1 MSLLGIDVGTT
12 GCKVVLFNQEGHQ
25 ISIAYEEYDIQRPQ
39 PGWAELDAVEVWDK
53 VKRCIRTAAL
63 GSRDDPIRALAVCSM
78 GEAIVPVS
86 AERQILGPSLLNF
99 DARGAEYLPALGSAL
114 SAEHLY
120 QINGNTLGNHFSLT
134 KLLWIKHHQPELYAR
149 TAFFLHWGSAITYM
163 LGAEPVLDYSLA
175 NRSLLFDLAQG
186 DWSDELLTAARIER
200 AKLPR
205 TVPSGTAIGRVSP
218 AIASELGLPPNVV
231 IVTGAHDQCANAV
244 GAGVISSGQ
253 AMYGMGTYICIV
265 PVFDTRRPADAMM
278 ARGLNTEHHAAPGRY
293 VSFIYNQGGALL
305 KWYRDTFAPLE
316 RQQARQSGR
325 DIYRDLLS
333 EMPSGPSSVVALP
346 HFTSTGP
353 PDFIS
358 DSSGVLAGLRLETS
372 RGSILKGLLEGA
384 TYYLRE
390 CVEGLPQA
398 GIEIEGYRAVG
409 GGSKSDAWI
418 QLSADILQRP
428 FVRPQVT
435 EAGALGAAILAGT
448 GCGVFAN
455 VGEGVA
461 SMVRIER
468 AYEPNQS
475 LGARYSERYAHYRQ
489 IYPAL
494 RGLLH
499 SLSEDNGSD

>member
-25 ISIAYEEYDIQRPQ
+25 MASAYEEYDIQRPQ
-39 PGWAELDAVEVWDK
+39 PGWAELDAVEVWEK
-53 VKRCIRTAAL
+53 VKRCIHTAAQ
-63 GSRDDPIRALAVCSM
+63 GAPGDPIRALAVCSM
-78 GEAIVPVS
+78 GEATVPLS

-99 DARGAEYLPALGSAL
+99 DARGVEYLPVL
-114 SAEHLY
+114 SSSLCAERLY
-120 QINGNTLGNHFSLT
+120 EINGNTLGNHFSLT
-134 KLLWIKHHQPELYAR
+134 KLLWTKHHQPDLYAR
-149 TAFFLHWGSAITYM
+149 TALFMHWGSAITYL

-186 DWSDELLTAARIER
+186 DWSDELLATAQLER

-205 TVPSGTAIGRVSP
+205 TVPSGTAIGLVAP
-218 AIASELGLPPNVV
+218 AIADELGLPQNVV

-265 PVFDTRRPADAMM
+265 PVFDTRRPADVMIAS
-278 ARGLNTEHHAAPGRY
+278 GLNTEHHAAPGRY

-316 RQQARQSGR
+316 RLQARQTGT
-325 DIYRDLLS
+325 DIYRELLA
-333 EMPSGPSSVVALP
+333 EMPLGPSSVLTLP

-353 PDFIS
+353 PEFIS
-358 DSSGVLAGLRLETS
+358 DSGGVLAGLRLETS

-384 TYYLRE
+384 TYYLRD
-390 CVEGLPQA
+390 CVESLPQT

-428 FVRPQVT
+428 FARPQVT

-448 GCGVFAN
+448 GCGIFAN
-455 VGEGVA
+455 VEEGVA

-468 AYEPNQS
+468 IYQPDQS
-475 LGARYSERYAHYRQ
+475 LGARYSERYAQYRQ
-489 IYPAL
+489 LYPAL
-494 RGLLH
+494 RNLLH
-499 SLSEDNGSD
+499 SLAEDAGNA